1 MVMRQIKYKI
11 GIFHFILLMFFSLA
25 ACLLVSR
32 MLRYDQHQ
40 DFVEI
45 RIMNEENP
53 LETDNSQK
61 TLERFKSFYS
71 DIKNST
77 EFQYNEISTQPL
89 YSDTEGLFIHMS
101 EDSVR
106 KNESLSDSIGCIQ
119 VSKNVQDQMEW
130 TCTEGSLLEES
141 DFHLSEGA
149 YIPILLGANYGST
162 YRIGETFKLS
172 YLYQDYTFQVK
183 GILDPSAGI
192 RYSLFYRGKIDDTII
207 MPSFDMLY
215 TPEEKDGFVSE
226 LLHYSNK
233 TCGYILVDTDKYKQ
247 TEQMF
252 SEWFE
257 KYNFNDYTW
266 STDSVYLS
274 YLHLGINLKL
284 IRYFSAAVFLVST
297 AAFVKLL
304 LLLKKRKSN
313 S

>member
-1 MVMRQIKYKI
+1 MRQIKYKI
-11 GIFHFILLMFFSLA
+11 GIFLFILLMFFSLA

-119 VSKNVQDQMEW
+119 D
-130 TCTEGSLLEES
+130 
-141 DFHLSEGA
+141 
-149 YIPILLGANYGST
+149 
-162 YRIGETFKLS
+162 
-172 YLYQDYTFQVK
+172 
-183 GILDPSAGI
+183 
-192 RYSLFYRGKIDDTII
+192 
-207 MPSFDMLY
+207 
-215 TPEEKDGFVSE
+215 
-226 LLHYSNK
+226 
-233 TCGYILVDTDKYKQ
+233 
-247 TEQMF
+247 
-252 SEWFE
+252 
-257 KYNFNDYTW
+257 
-266 STDSVYLS
+266 
-274 YLHLGINLKL
+274 
-284 IRYFSAAVFLVST
+284 
-297 AAFVKLL
+297 
-304 LLLKKRKSN
+304 RKSVV
-313 S
+313 